1 MLRRDISR
9 EWPLMLCIE
18 PLFES
23 FTENMAYIDL
33 QENRCEFTSH
43 DLLQMSTK
51 QCAFFDQT
59 SSLFKF
65 MKWVW
70 ITSVRSQLDQNEVAG
85 PPAGANARHAA
96 SGPLWSLARVVIGEP
111 DRLLRIP
118 CLQLHGILFRVS
130 GYDMPNHANVYPQ
143 YWYQNLV
150 SEWRPRYIHC
160 TAHIARLGA
169 VPRFCRGGPVQM
181 WQGCW
186 MKVAGVSGTCIEQA
200 VEHDDNMIESYIYI
214 TCINNL
220 YR

>member
-85 PPAGANARHAA
+85 PPAGANARYAA

-150 SEWRPRYIHC
+150 SEWRPAIS
-160 TAHIARLGA
+160 TALLTSQGWALCLAFAEADRSRCGRDAGWRLLE
-169 VPRFCRGGPVQM
+169 FL
-181 WQGCW
+181 
-186 MKVAGVSGTCIEQA
+186 
-200 VEHDDNMIESYIYI
+200 EHASNRLSNMM
-214 TCINNL
+214 TTW
-220 YR
+220 

>member
-130 GYDMPNHANVYPQ
+130 GYDMPNHANVISPVLVPEFGFWVAPPLYP
-143 YWYQNLV
+143 LHC
-150 SEWRPRYIHC
+150 SHRKAGRCASLLPRR
-160 TAHIARLGA
+160 T
-169 VPRFCRGGPVQM
+169 GPD
-181 WQGCW
+181 
-186 MKVAGVSGTCIEQA
+186 VAGMLDEGC
-200 VEHDDNMIESYIYI
+200 
-214 TCINNL
+214 
-220 YR
+220 